1 MNDTIA
7 DGVWPTMVTPFTD
20 TDRIDENALAE
31 MVGWYLA
38 DEVEGLFAV
47 CQSSE
52 MFYLTLAER
61 VQLARIVVGLVD
73 GRVEVIASGHVSLD
87 PRDQATEVERIA
99 GTGVNAVVL
108 VTNRFALEGESDD
121 VWKLNLERFLAM
133 IPDSIPLGFYECP
146 YPYKRL
152 LTAELMAWCAGTGR
166 FIFLKDTS
174 CDMDQIEGKLAV
186 AGTPAGRVKL
196 FNANAA
202 TLLGSLRA
210 GAAGYSGVMGNFH
223 PELYSRLC
231 RGWKADPDRA
241 EQLQA
246 FLGVTSVMEARA
258 YPVSAKY
265 HLQLEGIPLSL
276 RTRTRP
282 EADLIT
288 SFRREVE
295 QLRTLVDTQRFLV
308 PE

>member
-1 MNDTIA
+1 MNDTITN
-7 DGVWPTMVTPFTD
+7 GVWPRMVTPFTD
-20 TDRIDENALAE
+20 SDKIDENALAE
-31 MVGWYLA
+31 MVEWYLA
-38 DEVEGLFAV
+38 HEVDGLFAV

-52 MFYLTLAER
+52 MFHLTLAER
-61 VQLARIVVGLVD
+61 VQLSRTVVRLVD

-99 GTGVNAVVL
+99 DTGVNAVVL
-108 VTNRFALEGESDD
+108 VTNRFALESESDD
-121 VWKLNLERFLAM
+121 LWVRNLEWFLAT
-133 IPDSIPLGFYECP
+133 IPDWIPLGFYECP

-152 LTAELMAWCAGTGR
+152 LTPELMAWCAGTGR

-186 AGTPAGRVKL
+186 AGPPEERIKL

-210 GAAGYSGVMGNFH
+210 GASGYSGVMGNFH
-223 PELYSRLC
+223 PELYSHLC
-231 RGWKADPDRA
+231 RDWKADPDRA

-258 YPVSAKY
+258 YPVGAKY
-265 HLQLEGIPLSL
+265 HLQLEGISLSL

-282 EADLIT
+282 ETDLVT

-295 QLRTLVDTQRFLV
+295 QLRSLVETQRRTY
-308 PE
+308 PA

>member
-1 MNDTIA
+1 MKDTIK

-20 TDRIDENALAE
+20 TDRIDENALAA
-31 MVGWYLA
+31 MVDWYLA
-38 DEVEGLFAV
+38 HDVDGLFAV

-61 VQLARIVVGLVD
+61 VQLARAVVNLAD
-73 GRVEVIASGHVSLD
+73 GRTDVIASGHISLD

-99 GTGVNAVVL
+99 DSGANAVVL
-108 VTNRFALEGESDD
+108 VTNRFAREGESDD
-121 VWKLNLERFLAM
+121 TWKLNLERFLAM
-133 IPDSIPLGFYECP
+133 IPDWIPLGFYECP

-152 LTAELMAWCAGTGR
+152 LTPELMSWCAGTGR

-174 CDMDQIEGKLAV
+174 CDLEQIKAKLGV
-186 AGTPAGRVKL
+186 AATPVGRIKL
-196 FNANAA
+196 YNANAA

-210 GAAGYSGVMGNFH
+210 GAAGYSGVMGNYH
-223 PELYSRLC
+223 PELYSQLC
-231 RGWKADPDRA
+231 RDWRVDSDRA

-265 HLQLEGIPLSL
+265 HLQLEGVPLSL

-282 EADLIT
+282 EMDLTT
-288 SFRREVE
+288 SFCREVE
-295 QLRTLVDTQRFLV
+295 QLRSLVETQRRSCL
-308 PE
+308 E

>member
-1 MNDTIA
+1 MHDSIA

-20 TDRIDENALAE
+20 LDRIDENALAE
-31 MVGWYLA
+31 MVEWYL
-38 DEVEGLFAV
+38 DHEVDGLFAI

-61 VQLARIVVGLVD
+61 VQLSKSVVSLVD
-73 GRVEVIASGHVSLD
+73 GRVEVIASGHISLV

-121 VWKLNLERFLAM
+121 VWKLNLERFLEM

-174 CDMDQIEGKLAV
+174 CDMDQIEDKLAV
-186 AGTPAGRVKL
+186 AGAPAGRIKL

-231 RGWKADPDRA
+231 RNWKADPDRA
-241 EQLQA
+241 EELQA

-258 YPVSAKY
+258 YPVGAKY

-276 RTRTRP
+276 RTRARP
-282 EADLIT
+282 ETDLIT

-295 QLRTLVDTQRFLV
+295 QLRSLVETQRCLLG
-308 PE
+308 E

>member
-1 MNDTIA
+1 MNDTIK

-20 TDRIDENALAE
+20 LDRIDENALAE
-31 MVGWYLA
+31 MVDWYLA
-38 DEVEGLFAV
+38 HEVDGLFAV

-52 MFYLTLAER
+52 MFYMTLAER
-61 VQLARIVVGLVD
+61 VQLSRTVVSLVD
-73 GRVEVIASGHVSLD
+73 GRVEVIASGQISLD

-99 GTGVNAVVL
+99 DTGVNAVVL
-108 VTNRFALEGESDD
+108 VTNRFALEGESDE
-121 VWKLNLERFLAM
+121 VWKLNVGRFLAT
-133 IPDSIPLGFYECP
+133 IPDWVPLGFYECP

-152 LTAELMAWCAGTGR
+152 ITAELMAWCAGTGR

-174 CDMDQIEGKLAV
+174 CDLDQIEGKLA
-186 AGTPAGRVKL
+186 ASGTPAGRIKL

-223 PELYSRLC
+223 PELYSQLC
-231 RGWKADPDRA
+231 RDWRVNSDRA

-282 EADLIT
+282 ETDLT
-288 SFRREVE
+288 SSFRREVE
-295 QLRTLVDTQRFLV
+295 QLRLLVETQRRAHL
-308 PE
+308 E

>member
-1 MNDTIA
+1 MNDTIT

-20 TDRIDENALAE
+20 TDRIDENALAG
-31 MVGWYLA
+31 MVEWYLA
-38 DEVEGLFAV
+38 HEVDGLFAV

-73 GRVEVIASGHVSLD
+73 GRVEVIASGHISLD
-87 PRDQATEVERIA
+87 PRDQATEVERVA
-99 GTGVNAVVL
+99 DTGVNAVVL

-121 VWKLNLERFLAM
+121 VWKQNLERFLSAV
-133 IPDSIPLGFYECP
+133 PDWIPLGFYECP

-152 LTAELMAWCAGTGR
+152 LTPELMAWCAGTGR

-174 CDMDQIEGKLAV
+174 CDMEQIEGKLAA
-186 AGTPAGRVKL
+186 AGTPVGRIKL

-223 PELYSRLC
+223 PELYSLLC

-241 EQLQA
+241 EHLQA

-282 EADLIT
+282 ETDLIP

-295 QLRTLVDTQRFLV
+295 QLRSLVEAQRCQY

>member
-1 MNDTIA
+1 
-7 DGVWPTMVTPFTD
+7 MVTPFTD
-20 TDRIDENALAE
+20 TGQIDESALAA
-31 MVGWYLA
+31 MVEWYLA
-38 DEVEGLFAV
+38 HEVDGLFAV

-61 VQLARIVVGLVD
+61 VQLARTVVNLID
-73 GRVEVIASGHVSLD
+73 GRAEVVASGHISLD
-87 PRDQATEVERIA
+87 PRDQATDVEQIA
-99 GTGVNAVVL
+99 DAGVNAVVL
-108 VTNRFALEGESDD
+108 VTNRFAREGESDD
-121 VWKLNLERFLAM
+121 VWKQNLERFLLA
-133 IPDSIPLGFYECP
+133 IPDWIPLGFYECP

-152 LTAELMAWCAGTGR
+152 LTPELMAWCAGTDR

-174 CDMDQIEGKLAV
+174 CDLDQIERKLEV
-186 AGTPAGRVKL
+186 ACTPVGRIKL

-223 PELYSRLC
+223 PELYSQLC
-231 RGWKADPDRA
+231 RDWRVDADRA

-282 EADLIT
+282 ETDLVA

-295 QLRTLVDTQRFLV
+295 QLRSLAETQRR
-308 PE
+308 PYAE